1 LFLFLCILF
10 FGCQLYWGWRF
21 ESIKSSGNLFTKL
34 TQCPCLSFTAAPE
47 VLNFSI
53 KNFGPA
59 AFLGLAFTS
68 RLLGI
73 EGSFCCEL
81 FLPSFFFF
89 LSQVSL
95 LLPLYMLLV
104 FRCRRSFCVY
114 LLDFWWLLNFK
125 MERLIR

>member
-1 LFLFLCILF
+1 
-10 FGCQLYWGWRF
+10 LYWGWRF

-34 TQCPCLSFTAAPE
+34 NQCPCLSFTAAPE

-89 LSQVSL
+89 VSSL
-95 LLPLYMLLV
+95 FAASPLYAAGVSMQKVFLCLFTRLV
-104 FRCRRSFCVY
+104 VVIE
-114 LLDFWWLLNFK
+114 L
-125 MERLIR
+125 